1 MADAARSTNRPGAL
15 DITRKLAE
23 ICGSPFARFAGPA
36 DEVAGRTARWVA
48 VPGGP
53 HAAAE
58 VLRLAAAYDLTVVPR
73 GAGTKIDWGAAP
85 AQVDIMLDTGRLAG
99 VWHEPRDAAVAEIG
113 AGTPMRAVQAT
124 LARTNRRLPV
134 DAPSPGATLG
144 GVLAADE
151 SGPLRHRH
159 GSPCAQLI
167 GVRYLDADGELV
179 SIGESGTAALGRAAP
194 GVGGGRP
201 GGRAPTG
208 DAAAGAGAGMGG
220 AGSGLG
226 GAADDPGWGAG
237 GLAGGPGW
245 DVGDPAAG
253 AGWDA
258 GGQWGSAGGDPG
270 RGGGDAILGRGGMPG
285 LDVARLLCGSQGGL
299 GVLVSATMRVQAVPA
314 SRVWVSRPVW
324 TPLEVHDLVRAV
336 LASGVGPAAVELDLP
351 VPVPLPRRRIPAT
364 HPSVINRPDHPAVTG
379 RPAAGSLVVLLE
391 GGPADVTERAERL
404 RAVLGAPAM
413 VGHHAPEWWGRYPFA
428 PGDTALRIEVPINDL
443 HAAVYALRDAAGAP
457 VPVRGSAGTG
467 AVHAA
472 LPGALPPE
480 RVASILTAVRSVLIA
495 RQGRCVVVAAPTAVR
510 RTVDLWGELP
520 ALPRLRSAKAHLD
533 PHHRLAPGR
542 LPGGL

>member
-1 MADAARSTNRPGAL
+1 MCTISAMADAARSTNRPGAL

-99 VWHEPRDAAVAEIG
+99 VWHEPHAAAVAEVG
-113 AGTPMRAVQAT
+113 AGTPLRAVQAT

-179 SIGESGTAALGRAAP
+179 SVGESGTEAFGRAAP

-201 GGRAPTG
+201 GGRAP
-208 DAAAGAGAGMGG
+208 AADAGADGG
-220 AGSGLG
+220 
-226 GAADDPGWGAG
+226 
-237 GLAGGPGW
+237 
-245 DVGDPAAG
+245 
-253 AGWDA
+253 
-258 GGQWGSAGGDPG
+258 PG

-404 RAVLGAPAM
+404 TAVLGAPAM
-413 VGHHAPEWWGRYPFA
+413 VSHHAPEWWGRYPFA

-443 HAAVYALRDAAGAP
+443 HAAVYALRDAAGTP
-457 VPVRGSAGTG
+457 VPVRGSAGSG

-495 RQGRCVVVAAPTAVR
+495 RRGRCVVVAAPTAVR
-510 RTVDLWGELP
+510 RAVDLWGELP

>member
-1 MADAARSTNRPGAL
+1 MCTITAMADAARSTDRLGAL
-15 DITRKLAE
+15 DITRKLAA
-23 ICGSPFARFAGPA
+23 ICGDPFARFAGPA

-99 VWHEPRDAAVAEIG
+99 VWHEPHAAAVAEIG
-113 AGTPMRAVQAT
+113 AGTPLRAVQAT

-167 GVRYLDADGELV
+167 GVRYLDAGGELV
-179 SIGESGTAALGRAAP
+179 SVGESGTEALGRAAP

-201 GGRAPTG
+201 GGRAPAG
-208 DAAAGAGAGMGG
+208 AAG
-220 AGSGLG
+220 
-226 GAADDPGWGAG
+226 
-237 GLAGGPGW
+237 
-245 DVGDPAAG
+245 V
-253 AGWDA
+253 
-258 GGQWGSAGGDPG
+258 GGDPG

-299 GVLVSATMRVQAVPA
+299 GVLVSATMRVHAVPA
-314 SRVWVSRPVW
+314 SRLWVSRPVW

-336 LASGVGPAAVELDLP
+336 LAADVDPAAVELDLP
-351 VPVPLPRRRIPAT
+351 VPVPLPRRRIPPT

-391 GGPADVTERAERL
+391 GGPADVTERAARL
-404 RAVLGAPAM
+404 TAVLGAETM
-413 VGHHAPEWWGRYPFA
+413 VSHHAPEWWGRYPFA

-495 RQGRCVVVAAPTAVR
+495 RRGRCVVVAAPAAVR
-510 RTVDLWGELP
+510 RAVDLWGELP

>member
-1 MADAARSTNRPGAL
+1 MADAARSTPRLGAL
-15 DITRKLAE
+15 DITRKLAA
-23 ICGSPFARFAGPA
+23 ICGDPFARFAGPA

-113 AGTPMRAVQAT
+113 AGTPLRAVQAT

-159 GSPCAQLI
+159 GSPCAQLV

-179 SIGESGTAALGRAAP
+179 SVGESGTEALGRAAP
-194 GVGGGRP
+194 GGGGVRP
-201 GGRAPTG
+201 GGRGPAG
-208 DAAAGAGAGMGG
+208 DGDGG
-220 AGSGLG
+220 AGSGPACAVG
-226 GAADDPGWGAG
+226 GPGWGAG
-237 GLAGGPGW
+237 GPVGG
-245 DVGDPAAG
+245 
-253 AGWDA
+253 
-258 GGQWGSAGGDPG
+258 AGGDPG
-270 RGGGDAILGRGGMPG
+270 RGGGDAILGRGGTAG

-299 GVLVSATMRVQAVPA
+299 GVLVSATMRVHAVPA
-314 SRVWVSRPVW
+314 GRLWVSRPVW

-336 LASGVGPAAVELDLP
+336 LAADVDPAAVELDLP

-364 HPSVINRPDHPAVTG
+364 HPSVVNRPDHPAVTG

-404 RAVLGAPAM
+404 TAVLGSEAM

-428 PGDTALRIEVPINDL
+428 PGDTALRIEVPIGDL
-443 HAAVYALRDAAGAP
+443 HAAVYALRDATGGP
-457 VPVRGSAGTG
+457 VPVRGSAGSGT
-467 AVHAA
+467 VHAA
-472 LPGALPPE
+472 LSGALPPE

-495 RQGRCVVVAAPTAVR
+495 RRGRCVVVAAPAAVR
-510 RTVDLWGELP
+510 RAVDLWGELP

>member
-1 MADAARSTNRPGAL
+1 MADAARSTDRLEAL
-15 DITRKLAE
+15 DITRKLAA
-23 ICGSPFARFAGPA
+23 ICGDPFARFAGPA

-58 VLRLAAAYDLTVVPR
+58 VLRLAAAHDLTVVPR

-113 AGTPMRAVQAT
+113 AGTPLRAVQAT

-159 GSPCAQLI
+159 GSPCAQLV

-179 SIGESGTAALGRAAP
+179 SVGKSGTEALGRATP
-194 GVGGGRP
+194 GSGGGRASERGP
-201 GGRAPTG
+201 AG
-208 DAAAGAGAGMGG
+208 DGGG
-220 AGSGLG
+220 AGR
-226 GAADDPGWGAG
+226 GAG
-237 GLAGGPGW
+237 GVFGDGP
-245 DVGDPAAG
+245 
-253 AGWDA
+253 
-258 GGQWGSAGGDPG
+258 
-270 RGGGDAILGRGGMPG
+270 GGGDAILGRGEVPG

-299 GVLVSATMRVQAVPA
+299 GVLVSATMRVHAVPA
-314 SRVWVSRPVW
+314 GRLWVSRPVW

-336 LASGVGPAAVELDLP
+336 LAAGVDPAAVELDLP
-351 VPVPLPRRRIPAT
+351 VPVPLPRRRIPPT
-364 HPSVINRPDHPAVTG
+364 HPSVINRPGHPAVTG

-404 RAVLGAPAM
+404 TAVLGTEAM
-413 VGHHAPEWWGRYPFA
+413 VSHHAPEWWGRYPFA

-443 HAAVYALRDAAGAP
+443 HAAVYALRDATGGP
-457 VPVRGSAGTG
+457 VPVRGSAGSGT
-467 AVHAA
+467 VHAA

-495 RQGRCVVVAAPTAVR
+495 RRGRCVVVAAPAAVR
-510 RTVDLWGELP
+510 RAVDLWGELP

>member
-1 MADAARSTNRPGAL
+1 MADAARSTDRLEAL
-15 DITRKLAE
+15 DITRKLAA
-23 ICGSPFARFAGPA
+23 ICGTPFARFAGPA

-58 VLRLAAAYDLTVVPR
+58 VLRLAAAHDLTVVPR

-99 VWHEPRDAAVAEIG
+99 VWHKPRDAAVAEIG
-113 AGTPMRAVQAT
+113 AGTPLRAVQAT

-159 GSPCAQLI
+159 GSPCAQLV

-179 SIGESGTAALGRAAP
+179 SVGESGTEALGRAAP
-194 GVGGGRP
+194 GSGGGRP
-201 GGRAPTG
+201 GGPA
-208 DAAAGAGAGMGG
+208 GG
-220 AGSGLG
+220 A
-226 GAADDPGWGAG
+226 GWGAG
-237 GLAGGPGW
+237 GASA
-245 DVGDPAAG
+245 GDP
-253 AGWDA
+253 
-258 GGQWGSAGGDPG
+258 GGG
-270 RGGGDAILGRGGMPG
+270 RGGGDAILGRGEVTG

-299 GVLVSATMRVQAVPA
+299 GVLVSATMRVHAVPA
-314 SRVWVSRPVW
+314 GRLWVSRPVW

-336 LASGVGPAAVELDLP
+336 LAAGVDPAAVELDLP
-351 VPVPLPRRRIPAT
+351 VPVPLPRRRIPPT
-364 HPSVINRPDHPAVTG
+364 HPSVVNRPDHPAVTG

-404 RAVLGAPAM
+404 TAVLGAEA
-413 VGHHAPEWWGRYPFA
+413 VVSHRAPEWWGRYPFA

-443 HAAVYALRDAAGAP
+443 HAAVYALRDATGGP
-457 VPVRGSAGTG
+457 VPVRGSAGAGT
-467 AVHAA
+467 VHAA
-472 LPGALPPE
+472 LSGALPPE

-495 RQGRCVVVAAPTAVR
+495 RRGRCVVVAAPAAVR
-510 RTVDLWGELP
+510 RAVDLWGELP
-520 ALPRLRSAKAHLD
+520 TLPRLRSAKAHLD

>member
-1 MADAARSTNRPGAL
+1 MAAAASSTDRPGAL
-15 DITRKLAE
+15 EITRKLAE
-23 ICGSPFARFAGPA
+23 ICGRPFARFAGPA

-58 VLRLAAAYDLTVVPR
+58 VLRLAAAHDLTVVPR

-99 VWHEPRDAAVAEIG
+99 VWHEPQGSSVAEIG
-113 AGTPMRAVQAT
+113 AGTPLRAVQAT
-124 LARTNRRLPV
+124 LERTGRRLPV

-151 SGPLRHRH
+151 AGPLRHRH
-159 GSPCAQLI
+159 GSPCAQLV

-179 SIGESGTAALGRAAP
+179 SVGLPGTAQFGQAAPSTLRGGIRAAGPGGGAAP
-194 GVGGGRP
+194 G
-201 GGRAPTG
+201 
-208 DAAAGAGAGMGG
+208 GASAV
-220 AGSGLG
+220 LG
-226 GAADDPGWGAG
+226 GAE
-237 GLAGGPGW
+237 
-245 DVGDPAAG
+245 V
-253 AGWDA
+253 
-258 GGQWGSAGGDPG
+258 
-270 RGGGDAILGRGGMPG
+270 PG

-314 SRVWVSRPVW
+314 GRVWVSRPVW

-336 LASGVGPAAVELDLP
+336 LAARLDPAAVELDLP
-351 VPVPLPRRRIPAT
+351 VPVSLPRRRIPAS
-364 HPSVINRPDHPAVTG
+364 HPSVAGRPDHPAVTG
-379 RPAAGSLVVLLE
+379 RPARPAAAGSLVVLLE
-391 GGPADVTERAERL
+391 GGPADVAERADRL
-404 RAVLGAPAM
+404 TALLGPEAVVNHA
-413 VGHHAPEWWGRYPFA
+413 APEWWGRYPFA

-443 HAAVYALRDAAGAP
+443 HAAVYALRDAAGTP
-457 VPVRGSAGTG
+457 VPVRGSAGIG

-472 LPGALPPE
+472 LPGSLPPE
-480 RVASILTAVRSVLIA
+480 RVASILAAVRGVLLA
-495 RQGRCVVVAAPTAVR
+495 RQGRCVVVSAPAPVR
-510 RTVDLWGELP
+510 RAVDLWGELP
-520 ALPRLRSAKAHLD
+520 ALPRLRNAKAHLD

>member
-99 VWHEPRDAAVAEIG
+99 VWHEPHAAAVAEIG
-113 AGTPMRAVQAT
+113 AGTPLRAVQAT

-179 SIGESGTAALGRAAP
+179 SVGESGTEAFGRAAP
-194 GVGGGRP
+194 DVGGGRP
-201 GGRAPTG
+201 GGRAP
-208 DAAAGAGAGMGG
+208 AADAGADGG
-220 AGSGLG
+220 
-226 GAADDPGWGAG
+226 
-237 GLAGGPGW
+237 
-245 DVGDPAAG
+245 
-253 AGWDA
+253 
-258 GGQWGSAGGDPG
+258 PG

-404 RAVLGAPAM
+404 TAVLGAPAM
-413 VGHHAPEWWGRYPFA
+413 VSHHAPEWWGRYPFA

-443 HAAVYALRDAAGAP
+443 HAAVYALRDAAGTP
-457 VPVRGSAGTG
+457 VPVRGSAGGG

-495 RQGRCVVVAAPTAVR
+495 RRGRCVVVAAPPAVR
-510 RTVDLWGELP
+510 RAVDLWGELP